1 MVSNDPSPTP
11 SVTSLVPISST
22 ASPSVTPGASSTD
35 AGVILVVLISAISGI
50 SCVLLILVPIIIVL
64 ACKARKKTANLKG
77 PDDGEKSNVF
87 EFGVNTAYGRG
98 GGNLSLGH
106 NTAYGEGE
114 GEGIYEELDDI
125 VEYEELPDTTATNPV
140 LDNVTTPCDYETPIT
155 TATITSLN
163 DTALNVS
170 NNEEQDTPAIDS
182 AMSVKEEEDLP
193 NPTTPS
199 DSTDEHE
206 YI

>member
-1 MVSNDPSPTP
+1 MSNDPSPTP

-22 ASPSVTPGASSTD
+22 ALPSVTSVTPGALSFSTT
-35 AGVILVVLISAISGI
+35 AVIAAFISGI

-77 PDDGEKSNVF
+77 ADGGEKSNVF
-87 EFGVNTAYGRG
+87 EFGVNTAYGQG
-98 GGNLSLGH
+98 GGNLSLGY
-106 NTAYGEGE
+106 NAAYGEGE
-114 GEGIYEELDDI
+114 GEAIYEELDDI

-140 LDNVTTPCDYETPIT
+140 LDGVTTLHDYETPVT
-155 TATITSLN
+155 TATIISSN

-170 NNEEQDTPAIDS
+170 NNEEWDTLAIDS
-182 AMSVKEEEDLP
+182 AMSVKEEYLP

>member
-1 MVSNDPSPTP
+1 MSINDPSPTP
-11 SVTSLVPISST
+11 SVTSLVPVT
-22 ASPSVTPGASSTD
+22 PSVTSDTFTP
-35 AGVILVVLISAISGI
+35 VIISLISLGVSFISGI
-50 SCVLLILVPIIIVL
+50 SCVLLIVIPIIIVL
-64 ACKARKKTANLKG
+64 ACKARKRTANHKG
-77 PDDGEKSNVF
+77 ADGGERSNVF

-106 NTAYGEGE
+106 NTAYGKGE

-125 VEYEELPDTTATNPV
+125 IEYEELPDTTATNPV
-140 LDNVTTPCDYETPIT
+140 LDNVTTPRDYETPIT

-163 DTALNVS
+163 DTALN
-170 NNEEQDTPAIDS
+170 NEEQDTPAINS

-199 DSTDEHE
+199 KPTDEHE

>member
-11 SVTSLVPISST
+11 SVTSLVPVT
-22 ASPSVTPGASSTD
+22 PSVTSNALMSVYITLIIL
-35 AGVILVVLISAISGI
+35 GVPFICGV

-64 ACKARKKTANLKG
+64 ACKARKRTANHKG
-77 PDDGEKSNVF
+77 ADGGESDVF

-98 GGNLSLGH
+98 GGNLSLGY
-106 NTAYGEGE
+106 NAAYEEVE

-140 LDNVTTPCDYETPIT
+140 LDGVTTPCDYETPIT
-155 TATITSLN
+155 TATIISSN
-163 DTALNVS
+163 DTAL
-170 NNEEQDTPAIDS
+170 NNEEQDTLAIDS
-182 AMSVKEEEDLP
+182 VMSVKEEEYLP

-199 DSTDEHE
+199 EPTDEHE

>member
-1 MVSNDPSPTP
+1 MVSNDPSPIP

-22 ASPSVTPGASSTD
+22 ALPSVTSVTPGALSFSTT
-35 AGVILVVLISAISGI
+35 AVIAAFISGI
-50 SCVLLILVPIIIVL
+50 SCVLLIVVPIIIVL
-64 ACKARKKTANLKG
+64 ACKARKKTANIKG
-77 PDDGEKSNVF
+77 ADGGEKSNVF

-106 NTAYGEGE
+106 STAYGKGE
-114 GEGIYEELDDI
+114 EGIYEELDDI

-140 LDNVTTPCDYETPIT
+140 LDGVTTPHDYETPVT
-155 TATITSLN
+155 TATMMSLN
-163 DTALNVS
+163 NTTLNVS

-182 AMSVKEEEDLP
+182 AMSVEEEKDLP

-199 DSTDEHE
+199 KPTDEHE